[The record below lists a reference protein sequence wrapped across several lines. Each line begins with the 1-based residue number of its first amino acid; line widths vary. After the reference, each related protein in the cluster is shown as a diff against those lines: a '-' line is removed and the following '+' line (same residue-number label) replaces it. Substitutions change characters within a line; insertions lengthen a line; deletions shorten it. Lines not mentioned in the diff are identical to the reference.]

1 MVRPTVRDV
10 ADEAGVSLAT
20 VDRVLNGRA
29 GVREKTVNR
38 VQRAVT
44 KLGYV
49 RDTYAANLARQREYR
64 FAFLLPEGPSQF
76 AETIRE
82 ALAEASQAQAAERI
96 AVQVYSIPLNDPHA
110 VVRELRALQARPLD
124 GVAIMSTETPEVRDA
139 VRRLKSAGVPVVAV
153 VSDLPSSARDHYVGI
168 DSVSAGRTAAFLL
181 GRFVKAS
188 SGALLVVTPSM
199 LSRDSL
205 ERRLG
210 FDAVIAADF
219 PGLSVLPTIETHA
232 SAART
237 AAVIARAAA
246 TYKDIVGIYSMGAGN
261 GPLLEA
267 LREVGLLEVCPVI
280 AHELTPVTRDALV
293 KGEVDAVIAQHVGHL
308 VRSALRILRA
318 KIDNVAVYEAQER
331 IRIDI
336 VTRENLS

>member
-1 MVRPTVRDV
+1 MPRPTVRDV

-29 GVREKTVNR
+29 GVRKKTVER
-38 VQRAVT
+38 VQKAVD

-82 ALAEASQAQAAERI
+82 ALAEASRAQAADRI

-139 VRRLKSAGVPVVAV
+139 VRRLKAAGVPVVAV
-153 VSDLPSSARDHYVGI
+153 VSDLPSSERDHFVGI

-181 GRFVKAS
+181 GRFVKAAA
-188 SGALLVVTPSM
+188 GRILVVTPSM

-210 FDAVIAADF
+210 FDAVISADF

-232 SAART
+232 DATRT
-237 AAVIARAAA
+237 LAVVARAAA
-246 TYKDIVGIYSMGAGN
+246 THDDIVGIYSMGAGN
-261 GPLLEA
+261 GPLLET
-267 LREVGLLEVCPVI
+267 LQTTGLSAGRAVI
-280 AHELTPVTRDALV
+280 VHELTPVTRKALLD
-293 KGEVDAVIAQHVGHL
+293 GAIDAVIAQNVGHL
-308 VRSALRILRA
+308 VRSALRVLRA
-318 KIDNVAVYEAQER
+318 KIDNAAVYEAQER

-336 VTRENLS
+336 VTRENLP